1 MNHMPYES
9 MIVGGSEPGPGRQA
23 PAHEEVH
30 EEPGR
35 TPGTAEDGGLEEEPH
50 RMADGDEPGPTPG
63 SAEGEDPDEPAR
75 R

>member
-9 MIVGGSEPGPGRQA
+9 MIVGGTEPGPGRQA
-23 PAHEEVH
+23 PSHEDAL

-50 RMADGDEPGPTPG
+50 RMADEPGPTPG
-63 SAEGEDPDEPAR
+63 SAEGEDSDEPVR
-75 R
+75 H

>member
-23 PAHEEVH
+23 PAHEDVL

-35 TPGTAEDGGLEEEPH
+35 TPETAEDGGLEEEPH
-50 RMADGDEPGPTPG
+50 RMADGDEPGRTPG
-63 SAEGEDPDEPAR
+63 SAEGEDSDAPTR
-75 R
+75 F